1 MSMVGSLAS
10 PVNGSPL
17 VNFFRSVARADCG
30 GLVPTSKWP
39 THLSWL
45 SRRQLWASKWF
56 MSDDLEWVKYYGQQA
71 AGCVRHARLMRPQ
84 KTISNFE
91 VYAGPDSSVV

>member
-1 MSMVGSLAS
+1 
-10 PVNGSPL
+10 
-17 VNFFRSVARADCG
+17 
-30 GLVPTSKWP
+30 
-39 THLSWL
+39 
-45 SRRQLWASKWF
+45 

-91 VYAGPDSSVV
+91 VYAGPDSSVVEKGYPLGHSRNLPRDKICSDRHKMCFSGV

>member
-1 MSMVGSLAS
+1 
-10 PVNGSPL
+10 
-17 VNFFRSVARADCG
+17 
-30 GLVPTSKWP
+30 
-39 THLSWL
+39 
-45 SRRQLWASKWF
+45 

-91 VYAGPDSSVV
+91 VYAGPDSSVVEKGHPLGHSLNSFGTGFCDVLCNVTLPSKPVQVGANLYFVIHRDR